1 MIAVFILTRAYKTVA
16 GQQRCVSL
24 WQSWLT
30 VGWVRAWTRV
40 ERADIPV
47 LYLNSS
53 FSKSNNLHSVVFCH
67 PNMGLPHYEKSL
79 TMGQPRRKYRTSN
92 SKSKRKGDVS
102 HSHDH
107 GHGGKGDQR
116 TVANVRERQRTQ
128 ALNEAFN
135 KLRKIIPTLPSDKL
149 SKIQTLRLASRY
161 IDFLCQVLGNNEK
174 HPSSTTSS
182 CFIAHERLSYAFSVW
197 RMEGAW
203 FQHQ

>member
-1 MIAVFILTRAYKTVA
+1 
-16 GQQRCVSL
+16 
-24 WQSWLT
+24 
-30 VGWVRAWTRV
+30 
-40 ERADIPV
+40 
-47 LYLNSS
+47 
-53 FSKSNNLHSVVFCH
+53 
-67 PNMGLPHYEKSL
+67 MGLPHYEKSL
-79 TMGQPRRKYRTSN
+79 TMNHPRRKYRASGN
-92 SKSKRKGDVS
+92 SKPKRKDGP

-107 GHGGKGDQR
+107 GHGKGDQR

-149 SKIQTLRLASRY
+149 RKIQTLRLAARY

-174 HPSSTTSS
+174 HPNSAASS